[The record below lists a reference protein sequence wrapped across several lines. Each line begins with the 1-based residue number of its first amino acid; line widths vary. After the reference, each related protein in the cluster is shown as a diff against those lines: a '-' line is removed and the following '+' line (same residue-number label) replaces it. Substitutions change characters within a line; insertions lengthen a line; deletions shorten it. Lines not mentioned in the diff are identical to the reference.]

1 MEPDIEP
8 ELSMDM
14 PMAGDEID
22 EDTELEN
29 LVWPFAEKRET
40 AGDTGADV
48 VTDNEDCG
56 EGYA

>member
-29 LVWPFAEKRET
+29 LV
-40 AGDTGADV
+40 
-48 VTDNEDCG
+48 
-56 EGYA
+56 